1 MSTNPRITLITT
13 VRNGAAFIER
23 CLKSVI
29 AQRYDNLEY
38 IVLDAAST
46 DGTQDIVGRYLS
58 SITYFRSMPD
68 RGPNDAIMQGFR
80 MATGD
85 IIGILH
91 ADDWLSDG
99 ALQTL
104 AQMHRASPQAEMF
117 CFAMQEYKQGKD
129 GELVKTKSFA
139 DPAGENFT
147 LLDGLYCQGV
157 NRYYSRPLL
166 KELGIY
172 RDEVYPNLADRDFY
186 VRLGIRQTR
195 KVWTDKVL
203 YNFLTHA
210 GSNSTGGSAGKVVRF
225 LDETARMAQ
234 DYLKNPV
241 IAREQDKEMLRDW
254 YCFNMIRSIAFR
266 LKAGKV
272 NAIAEAVKLMIRYP
286 LRTLKNLK
294 QWKMPEPYRARPTP

>member
-1 MSTNPRITLITT
+1 MSTNPKITLITT

-23 CLKSVI
+23 CLTSVVD
-29 AQRYDNLEY
+29 QRYENLEY

-46 DGTQDIVGRYLS
+46 DGTQEIIGRYLPHIS
-58 SITYFRSMPD
+58 FFRSAKD
-68 RGPNDAIMQGFR
+68 RGPNDAIMQGYK

-85 IIGILH
+85 IIGLLM
-91 ADDWLSDG
+91 ADDWLADG

-104 AQMHRASPQAEMF
+104 AQMYRASPQAEMF
-117 CFAMQEYKQGKD
+117 CFAMQEYKQGRD

-172 RDEVYPNLADRDFY
+172 RDEIYPNLADRDFY

-234 DYLKNPV
+234 DYLKDPAIENG
-241 IAREQDKEMLRDW
+241 QDKEMLRDW
-254 YCFNMIRSIAFR
+254 YCFNMIRSIAYR

-272 NAIAEAVKLMIRYP
+272 DAVAETVKLFIRYP
-286 LRTLKNLK
+286 LRTCKNLM
-294 QWKMPEPYRARPTP
+294 QWKMPEPYRARPSQ

>member
-1 MSTNPRITLITT
+1 MSMNPRITLITT
-13 VRNGAAFIER
+13 VRNCAAFIER
-23 CLKSVI
+23 CLKSVVD
-29 AQRYDNLEY
+29 QQYDNLEY

-46 DGTQDIVGRYLS
+46 DGTKEVIGRYLS
-58 SITYFRSMPD
+58 HITYFRSMPD

-85 IIGILH
+85 IVGILH
-91 ADDWLSDG
+91 GDDWLEAG

-104 AQMHRASPQAEMF
+104 AQMYRASPQAEMF

-129 GELVKTKSFA
+129 GGLVKTKSFA

-166 KELGIY
+166 KEMGVY

-234 DYLKNPV
+234 DYLKNPA
-241 IAREQDKEMLRDW
+241 ISEEQDKEMLRDW

-266 LKAGKV
+266 LKAGKPD
-272 NAIAEAVKLMIRYP
+272 AIAETVKLLIRYP
-286 LRTLKNLK
+286 LRTLRNLK
-294 QWKMPEPYRARPTP
+294 QWKMPEPYRARLTQ